1 MVVGRQGETQLQN
14 EAGEVTSH
22 LQGMMNRTCRM
33 LEAGIKPIY
42 VFDGK
47 PPTMKG
53 GELAKRK
60 DKREEAEAAL
70 KAAREA
76 GNQEEIEKLAKRT
89 VRVSKEQSKEVMRLA
104 TLMGVPCFEAP
115 CEAEASCAA
124 LCKANLVY
132 SVATEDMDTLTF
144 AAPRMSRHLMAPK
157 SQDKPILEFDYEK
170 VLAGLEL
177 TQDQFIDLCIL
188 CGCDYCDTI
197 RGIGPKTALKLIKEH
212 KSIENILEAIDTE
225 KYPPPKDWEFAQ
237 ARELFKNPE
246 VIDTSDLKFT
256 WKAPDE
262 EGLVEFLVK
271 EKQFNEERIR
281 AVCAKIKKARQGK
294 ASQNRLES
302 FFGPPKIIS
311 STVGKR
317 KVEEKNGNGKN
328 GKAGLA
334 NKKSKGVS
342 GFKRSK

>member
-1 MVVGRQGETQLQN
+1 M
-14 EAGEVTSH
+14 
-22 LQGMMNRTCRM
+22 
-33 LEAGIKPIY
+33 
-42 VFDGK
+42 
-47 PPTMKG
+47 
-53 GELAKRK
+53 
-60 DKREEAEAAL
+60 
-70 KAAREA
+70 
-76 GNQEEIEKLAKRT
+76 
-89 VRVSKEQSKEVMRLA
+89 
-104 TLMGVPCFEAP
+104 
-115 CEAEASCAA
+115 
-124 LCKANLVY
+124 
-132 SVATEDMDTLTF
+132 
-144 AAPRMSRHLMAPK
+144 
-157 SQDKPILEFDYEK
+157 
-170 VLAGLEL
+170 
-177 TQDQFIDLCIL
+177 
-188 CGCDYCDTI
+188 
-197 RGIGPKTALKLIKEH
+197 
-212 KSIENILEAIDTE
+212 
-225 KYPPPKDWEFAQ
+225 
-237 ARELFKNPE
+237 FKNPE
-246 VIDTSDLKFT
+246 VIDTTDLKFA